1 MPDQSERRHTP
12 RLQYATTT
20 PARLYLNGEACKVL
34 DVGQRG
40 VRYELPA
47 LPVRPADSAH
57 FEGQLRLA
65 CGELVPVV
73 GRVVRTHGPVAA
85 ARLDP
90 IPLSDLQLAR
100 EREFLRELFAVTGS
114 ERRRW
119 RARVQPLPP
128 HEPRRSE
135 A

>member
-1 MPDQSERRHTP
+1 MPDPSERRHTP
-12 RLQYATTT
+12 RLQYTTT
-20 PARLYLNGEACKVL
+20 APARLYLNGEACKVL

-47 LPVRPADSAH
+47 LPVRPADSAQ

-90 IPLSDLQLAR
+90 IPISDLQLAR

-119 RARVQPLPP
+119 RARVHPLPP

>member
-1 MPDQSERRHTP
+1 MPDPSERRNTP

-47 LPVRPADSAH
+47 LPVRPADSAI
-57 FEGQLRLA
+57 FEGELRLA
-65 CGELVPVV
+65 CGELVPVM

-90 IPLSDLQLAR
+90 MPISDLQLAR
-100 EREFLRELFAVTGS
+100 ERDFLRELFAVHGS
-114 ERRRW
+114 DRRRW
-119 RARVQPLPP
+119 RTRAQPMPP

>member
-1 MPDQSERRHTP
+1 MPDSSERRHTP
-12 RLQYATTT
+12 RLRYATAA

-34 DVGQRG
+34 DVARGG

-47 LPVRPADSAH
+47 LPVRPSTSAI
-57 FEGQLRLA
+57 FEGELRLA
-65 CGELVPVV
+65 CGELVPVL

-90 IPLSDLQLAR
+90 TPISDIQLAR
-100 EREFLRELFAVTGS
+100 ERDFLRELFELPGA

-119 RARVQPLPP
+119 RSRAPSQLP

>member
-1 MPDQSERRHTP
+1 MPDPSERRDTP
-12 RLQYATTT
+12 RLQYATTA

-47 LPVRPADSAH
+47 LPVRPAASAN

-65 CGELVPVV
+65 CGELVPVA

-90 IPLSDLQLAR
+90 MPISDSQLAR
-100 EREFLRELFAVTGS
+100 ERDFLRELFAAPLP

-119 RARVQPLPP
+119 RALPKSMPP

>member
-12 RLQYATTT
+12 RLQYAPTA

-34 DVGQRG
+34 DVAQSG

-47 LPVRPADSAH
+47 VPVRPADSAL
-57 FEGQLRLA
+57 FEGELRLA
-65 CGELVPVV
+65 CGELVPVM

-85 ARLDP
+85 ARLEPVP
-90 IPLSDLQLAR
+90 ISDLQLAR
-100 EREFLRELFAVTGS
+100 ERDFLRELFDVRAS

-119 RARVQPLPP
+119 RTRVQPLPP

>member
-1 MPDQSERRHTP
+1 MPDPSERRHTP
-12 RLQYATTT
+12 RLQYATAA

-34 DVGQRG
+34 DVGSRG

-47 LPVRPADSAH
+47 LPVRPAASAS
-57 FEGQLRLA
+57 FEGELRLA
-65 CGELVPVV
+65 CGELVPVA

-90 IPLSDLQLAR
+90 MPISDLQLAR
-100 EREFLRELFAVTGS
+100 ERDFLRELFAVPLP

-119 RARVQPLPP
+119 RALQKPLPP